1 MRVGADGVVA
11 MVIGRRGVLLA
22 GAGVAVSAALPAPAG
37 GTLAFR
43 MVRNDTEIG
52 HHTVTFERHG
62 DTLTV
67 HVAVDAL
74 VTVLSVP
81 VVRYK
86 HRLTETW
93 QGEKLVALNGDTDKN
108 GQQEWVRAQRDAEG
122 LVVQGSHADRYVA
135 PDGALATTYWDRRM
149 LDGPMISGEDGVLL
163 RPKVIAGKSE
173 PVPLASGATITA
185 AHYSLRGSFNADV
198 WYDQTNTWASL
209 SVAVKDGSTVR
220 YERL

>member
-1 MRVGADGVVA
+1 

-22 GAGVAVSAALPAPAG
+22 GAGAAVSAALPVPAG
-37 GTLAFR
+37 GTLGFR

-52 HHTVTFERHG
+52 HHTLTFERRG
-62 DTLTV
+62 ETLNV

-93 QGEKLVALNGDTDKN
+93 QGERLVALNGDTDKN

-122 LVVQGSHADRYVA
+122 LVVQGSHTERYTA
-135 PDGALATTYWDRRM
+135 PEEALATTYWDRRM
-149 LDGPMISGEDGVLL
+149 LNGPMISGEDGVLL
-163 RPKVIAGKSE
+163 HPKVTAGRAE
-173 PVPLASGATITA
+173 PVPLASGAKIDAEHFT
-185 AHYSLRGSFNADV
+185 LRGSFNADV
-198 WYDQTNTWASL
+198 WYDRTNTWASL
-209 SVAVKDGSTVR
+209 SIAVKDGSTVR